1 MSGHQQGKWTVEAL
15 KHPQTS

>member
-1 MSGHQQGKWTVEAL
+1 MMSL